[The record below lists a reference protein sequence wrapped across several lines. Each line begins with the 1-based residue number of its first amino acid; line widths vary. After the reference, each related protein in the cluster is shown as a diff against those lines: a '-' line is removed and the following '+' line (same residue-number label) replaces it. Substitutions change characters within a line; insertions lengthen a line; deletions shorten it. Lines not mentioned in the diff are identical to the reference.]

1 MTRYAAVY
9 CETQEEIFTE
19 RERRGAG
26 EARRRKPTRECVRAN
41 LTGLYMEVAAAI

>member
-1 MTRYAAVY
+1 MQRFIVEYKKKL
-9 CETQEEIFTE
+9 FTE

-26 EARRRKPTRECVRAN
+26 EARRRKPTRECVRAH